1 MKRHLYIGHTV
12 ILVAALAVSVTGFC
26 TESECHGDAIDEI
39 VDSIELPVI
48 PERDFNIFDFG
59 AEEGGN
65 GNARTAILE
74 AISEASS
81 QGGGRVVVPP
91 GLWRSDGP
99 IVLQSNIELHLSE
112 GARLLFSERAE
123 HYLPVVLTRWEGTEL
138 YGYSPLIYARDV
150 HDVAITGSG
159 TIDGNSRS
167 EFLGWHP
174 REKPDQLALRKMGAA
189 GIPVEK
195 RQFGAGHYLRPSLI
209 QFFSAERV
217 LLSGYTAEN
226 SPFWVNHLVYTNHAT
241 VRGIRVD
248 SHYANND
255 GVDVDSSR
263 YVLIENSH
271 FRTGDDSIVIKS
283 GRDLDGRNIARPS
296 ENVVVR
302 NNDLGGE
309 DGIALGSEMSGD
321 IREVYFTDNILRT
334 GTAAFRFKSNLD
346 RGGVVEKIRLCNLE
360 VEAFDRLFWFQMNY
374 PGELGGDFP
383 SEFHD
388 IVFEQISVDKAGVVL
403 EVHAPEGHPL
413 RDVTFRNVSVAEAT
427 DTFVLD
433 NAENLTFENLRIN
446 GNRVDG
452 KLSWK

>member
-1 MKRHLYIGHTV
+1 M
-12 ILVAALAVSVTGFC
+12 
-26 TESECHGDAIDEI
+26 
-39 VDSIELPVI
+39 DSIDLPII
-48 PERDFNIFDFG
+48 PQQDFDILDFG
-59 AEEGGN
+59 ARAGGDKD
-65 GNARTAILE
+65 ARPAILG

-91 GLWRSDGP
+91 GLWLSEGP
-99 IVLQSNIELHLSE
+99 IVLQSKIELHLSE
-112 GARLLFSERAE
+112 NARLLFSARAE
-123 HYLPVVLTRWEGTEL
+123 HYLPAVLTRWEGTEV
-138 YGYSPLIYARDV
+138 YGYSPLVYARDV
-150 HDVAITGSG
+150 HDVAITGPG
-159 TIDGNSRS
+159 TIDGNPRS

-174 REKPDQLALRKMGAA
+174 KEKPDQLALRRMGAS
-189 GIPVEK
+189 GIPVDQ

-217 LLSGYTAEN
+217 LLSDYTAEN

-241 VRGIRVD
+241 VRGVRVD
-248 SHYANND
+248 SHRANND

-263 YVLIENSH
+263 YVLVEDSH

-296 ENVVVR
+296 EYVVVR

-321 IREVYFTDNILRT
+321 IREIYFTDNILRT

-360 VEAFDRLFWFQMNY
+360 VETFDRLFWFQMNY

-383 SEFHD
+383 AVFRD
-388 IVFEQISVDKAGVVL
+388 IVFEDIKVVKAAKVL
-403 EVHAPEGHPL
+403 EVHAPEGAPL
-413 RDVTFRNVSVAEAT
+413 RDVTFRNVEVAEA
-427 DTFVLD
+427 DETFLLD
-433 NAENLTFENLRIN
+433 NAEDLTFENLRIN

-452 KLSWK
+452 QLSWK